1 MIPRKLTN
9 SLLLKVTGNASGE
22 IWSVGEIGTII
33 NCSGNECIEHV
44 DQYSSDLVD
53 VFVNYV
59 NRIYTIDINGSLR
72 YCIGTVCFSN
82 NLMKPATA
90 IVGQSRYTWIGGT
103 MGFLTRLDAN
113 QGDASKPVAT
123 GITDTLQSMW
133 MSSSGE
139 VWAVGSRSMI
149 RCSASSCSSL
159 PWVATDDLISVWGSS
174 SGEVWA
180 VGKAGNVVKCSGAA
194 CSLLPKVSDDNLH
207 KVAGDERGV
216 VWALGGGSSVV
227 RCSGSACEKIALQG
241 VAALADL
248 WVSGAGEVWVAG
260 GFGAIL
266 SFAP

>member
-1 MIPRKLTN
+1 MTIPSKIDSRIFKINGANGEVWAVGGFASILRCSGSNCIELLGGGSSTYIDIFVTPLGDAYAVGSNFAFCNNTN
-9 SLLLKVTGNASGE
+9 CIAATVNGKSQALSVVGNSNE
-22 IWSVGEIGTII
+22 IWFGEALGALDKI
-33 NCSGNECIEHV
+33 NVKTS
-44 DQYSSDLVD
+44 QLV
-53 VFVNYV
+53 
-59 NRIYTIDINGSLR
+59 S
-72 YCIGTVCFSN
+72 
-82 NLMKPATA
+82 
-90 IVGQSRYTWIGGT
+90 
-103 MGFLTRLDAN
+103 
-113 QGDASKPVAT
+113 VAT
-123 GITDTLQSMW
+123 GTTDHLQSMW